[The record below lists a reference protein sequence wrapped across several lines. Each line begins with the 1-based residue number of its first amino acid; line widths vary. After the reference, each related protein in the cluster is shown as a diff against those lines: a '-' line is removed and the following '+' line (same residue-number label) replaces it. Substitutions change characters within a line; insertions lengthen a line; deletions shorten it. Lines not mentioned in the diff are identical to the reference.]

1 MRHLLLVL
9 PLLGSCTEYSYTS
22 ETAVDV
28 FQQNRRNVVDV
39 LIVVDNSG
47 SMIEEQTKLANNFQA
62 FIQTFSD
69 IDVDWQIG
77 VITTDMTTETDM
89 GRLHGGDDEIALVNR
104 SGLTIDRV
112 AYDRSWEIA
121 PGKAWQLDPSVITAA
136 GNDVATAWCAAEDVY
151 ATTDSGSPGAANH
164 ACSRRHPMPDTASP
178 TDTAPPGDTG
188 GAGPGPDAQGE
199 VLITEFMADPLD
211 VADSLGEWVEL
222 TNFSGEDLDLG
233 GCLLQDDDANSFVIP
248 AGSLLAAGERM
259 VLARS
264 ADGGVQADVVIDAG
278 FTLNN
283 ADLLITPAT
292 DAPDEVFAENVAVGI
307 TGSGWEMGLEAARAA
322 FLEPV
327 YSEHNASFLRDDA
340 SFSLMFLSDEEDSS
354 PYAVDEYLR
363 FFTDLK
369 GEEAYRDHRIFNVSA
384 VVGAT
389 EPEFEGD
396 PACSSE
402 NGDAS
407 YGSRYIKAVE
417 RTEGVLESICAEDFS
432 PIASKLGLTASGL
445 EVEFVL
451 SQSCDENSLVVAL
464 YESDDNDSLVRTL
477 VKDEDY
483 TYVVERNAIRFDEE
497 QVPPAQ
503 YYIVAEYRVLAVGA
517 SNAGDDTAVEV
528 TK

>member
-1 MRHLLLVL
+1 MRRFLLVV
-9 PLLGSCTEYSYTS
+9 PLALSCTEYSYTS

-28 FQQNRRNVVDV
+28 FQQSRRNVVDV

-47 SMIEEQTKLANNFQA
+47 SMIEEQAKLATNFQA
-62 FIQTFSD
+62 FIEVFAD

-77 VITTDMTTETDM
+77 VVTTDMTTETDQ
-89 GRLHGGDDEIALVNR
+89 GRLHGGDDEIALINR
-104 SGLTIDRV
+104 AGLTIDRV
-112 AYDRSWEIA
+112 AYDRSWGIE
-121 PGKAWQLDPSVITAA
+121 PGKAWQLDPSVVTAS
-136 GNDVATAWCAAEDVY
+136 GNDDASAWCAASEVY
-151 ATTDSGSPGAANH
+151 ATTDTGTPGAENH
-164 ACSRRHPMPDTASP
+164 GCSRHPSPDTDAP
-178 TDTAPPGDTG
+178 VDTQPPGDTG
-188 GAGPGPDAQGE
+188 GAGPDEAGE
-199 VLITEFMADPLD
+199 VLITEFMADPVD
-211 VADSLGEWVEL
+211 AADSDGEWLEL
-222 TNFSGEDLDLG
+222 SNLSGEDLDLG
-233 GCLLQDDDANSFVIP
+233 GCVLQDDDANSFEFP
-248 AGSLLAAGERM
+248 AGTALAAGERM
-259 VLARS
+259 VVARS
-264 ADGGVQADVVIDAG
+264 ADGGVSADVVIDSG

-283 ADLLITPAT
+283 HDLLITPAT

-327 YSEHNASFLRDDA
+327 YSEDNASFLRDDA
-340 SFSLMFLSDEEDSS
+340 SLSLIFLSDEQDSS
-354 PYAVDEYLR
+354 PYEVDEYLR

-402 NGDAS
+402 HGDAS

-445 EVEFVL
+445 EVEFAL
-451 SQSCDENSLVVAL
+451 SQNCDENSLVVGL
-464 YESDDNDSLVRTL
+464 YESNDNDSLVREL
-477 VKDEDY
+477 VKDVDY
-483 TYVVERNAIRFDEE
+483 SYVVENNAIRFDEE

-517 SNAGDDTAVEV
+517 SSAGDDTAVEV
-528 TK
+528 AR